1 MLDYIHEHNKKVA
14 FLEEKQYLQ
23 KLKPFE
29 FRRRD
34 VKQILTHQYNV
45 KGPRVKPR
53 DRFNST
59 SLSYIY
65 EVGNPK
71 KGNG

>member
-1 MLDYIHEHNKKVA
+1 MGPV
-14 FLEEKQYLQ
+14 EETLYK
-23 KLKPFE
+23 
-29 FRRRD
+29 
-34 VKQILTHQYNV
+34 ILTRQYNV

-59 SLSYIY
+59 SLSHIY